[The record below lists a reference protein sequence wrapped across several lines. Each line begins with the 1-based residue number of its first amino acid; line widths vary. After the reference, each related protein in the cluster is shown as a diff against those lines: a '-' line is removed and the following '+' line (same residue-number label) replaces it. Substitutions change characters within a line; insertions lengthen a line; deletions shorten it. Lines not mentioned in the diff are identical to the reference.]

1 MKSLKILLALSFMFT
16 SFYGY
21 SAKKEKDTNK
31 FKLEFKVKGLEND
44 SHLII
49 ANYFGLKQYYYD
61 TAFATEKGTF
71 VHETD
76 SIPGGIYLVVMPEN
90 SGYFEVMVS
99 GTEKYISMS
108 TSKNDL
114 IGEMEVL
121 ASEENKKFYNFQKAM
136 SEKSAA
142 AGPLQTK
149 LTEYRAD
156 STGNS
161 DDLIKNAEDEMQK
174 LNAEVIEFKIKFIEE
189 NEGTFVAKVFKT
201 SQEPDVPKNDELTG
215 DELNEWKYN
224 YFKSRYLE
232 NVDFTDERL
241 LRTPILGKKIDYYIQ
256 KLTVQIPDSINEAA
270 DMMASRAKPNKEVY
284 KYVVHWITNTYE
296 KSKIMGM
303 DRVFVHMSENYF
315 CTDEGAWWLDSAA
328 TTKICDRSTTLKPLL
343 IGEKAENIILVD
355 TTEKKWHNLH
365 EINADMTVIVFWSPT
380 CGHCKKAM
388 PLLEKEVQQ
397 VYKDSGVFI
406 FGVSTELE
414 NDQMATFIKSKGL
427 TFLNVS
433 DSKEINE
440 KAYDYLGKNLTTL
453 NSLNFRT
460 VWDVFSTP
468 QVYILD
474 KNKVI
479 VAKKIAI
486 EQLGEFI
493 ADYRKVER
501 SKLAN
506 KASSGKEKEMP
517 KSKD

>member
-1 MKSLKILLALSFMFT
+1 MKLFKTILAISFVFT
-16 SFYGY
+16 SLLGY
-21 SAKKEKDTNK
+21 SGKKEKDSNK

-71 VHETD
+71 VHESD
-76 SIPGGIYLVVMPEN
+76 SIPGGIYLIVMPEN

-108 TSKNDL
+108 TNKDDL
-114 IGEMEVL
+114 IGKMEIL

-136 SEKSAA
+136 SEKGAA
-142 AGPLQTK
+142 AGPLQAK
-149 LTEYRAD
+149 LADYRAD
-156 STGNS
+156 STGKS
-161 DDLIKNAEDEMQK
+161 DDLIKLAEEEMQK
-174 LNAEVIEFKIKFIEE
+174 LNKEVVEFKIKFIEE

-201 SQEPDVPKNDELTG
+201 SQEPEVPENTELTG

-224 YFKSRYLE
+224 YFKDRYL
-232 NVDFTDERL
+232 NDVDFTDQRL

-256 KLTVQIPDSINEAA
+256 KLTIQVPDSINAAA
-270 DMMASRAKPNKEVY
+270 DMMAARAKPNKEVY

-328 TTKICDRSTTLKPLL
+328 TAKICDRATTLKPLL
-343 IGEKAENIILVD
+343 IGEKSENIILVD
-355 TTEKKWHNLH
+355 TTEEKWHNLH
-365 EINADMTVIVFWSPT
+365 EIEADMTIIVFWSPT
-380 CGHCKKAM
+380 CGHCKKSM

-397 VYKDSGVFI
+397 VYQDSGVFI

-414 NDQMATFIKSKGL
+414 NDQMKSFIKSKGL

-440 KAYDYLGKNLTTL
+440 KAYDYLGKNVTTL

-460 VWDVFSTP
+460 IWDVFSTP

-474 KNKVI
+474 KDKTI
-479 VAKKIAI
+479 IAKKIAI
-486 EQLGEFI
+486 EQLGDFI
-493 ADYRKVER
+493 ADYRRIER
-501 SKLAN
+501 QKNITKNESKE
-506 KASSGKEKEMP
+506 EK
-517 KSKD
+517 KNTKN